1 MKVSKLTV
9 QTEEDIPVIAALPYH
24 VAFDND
30 ELPEEM
36 NYDAEQQLTTYFSSG
51 GKGYSTSRDDDSVWT
66 LIPYTTKSDTKKDD

>member
-1 MKVSKLTV
+1 M
-9 QTEEDIPVIAALPYH
+9 IAALPYQ

-30 ELPEEM
+30 DVLEEM
-36 NYDAEQQLTTYFSSG
+36 SYDAKLQLTSYFSSG